1 MSDPNGGPV
10 AAWYPDPETP
20 GMVRWWDGM
29 KWTEHVSVPANPV
42 QSSQAAIQA
51 SVPQIAEADAA
62 LAAADL
68 EHAAADGWASIAAA
82 AGHGAGQSAAHSLTE
97 PEHIGRH
104 AAGAQPVPRETPRAP
119 QIRPRDRV
127 VSTESVLSA

>member
-1 MSDPNGGPV
+1 LSDPNGNPV
-10 AAWYPDPETP
+10 AAWYPDPQTP
-20 GMVRWWDGM
+20 GLVRWWDGAQ
-29 KWTEHVSVPANPV
+29 WTQHVSVPANPL

-82 AGHGAGQSAAHSLTE
+82 AAQGTPSSAAAE

-104 AAGAQPVPRETPRAP
+104 AAGAEPVAREAPRAP
-119 QIRPRDRV
+119 RIRPRERV
-127 VSTESVLSA
+127 EHSSQSLLSA

>member
-1 MSDPNGGPV
+1 MQAS
-10 AAWYPDPETP
+10 
-20 GMVRWWDGM
+20 
-29 KWTEHVSVPANPV
+29 H
-42 QSSQAAIQA
+42 AAIQA

-82 AGHGAGQSAAHSLTE
+82 GGQLAAE

-104 AAGAQPVPRETPRAP
+104 AAGSQPVPRQPARAP

-127 VSTESVLSA
+127 QLSPESLLSA